1 MAALKYWVWLA
12 ALPGVGSRV
21 KLRLLEHFSSPEEI
35 YYAQPE
41 ELLLTGAVDKLQ
53 AKLLADKSLTRAED
67 VLAACAKAGQFIVT
81 MDDTTYPARLRDIF
95 DPPLLLYGK
104 GSMPIFDDE
113 AAIAVVARGN
123 APPTGW
129 MWPLSWVTSWQSRG
143 RWCCPAWPRAS
154 TPPP

>member
-21 KLRLLEHFSSPEEI
+21 KLRLLEHFSSPEEV

-67 VLAACAKAGQFIVT
+67 VPVHRHHGRHHLPRPPAGHLRPASAAVRQGLYAH
-81 MDDTTYPARLRDIF
+81 LR
-95 DPPLLLYGK
+95 
-104 GSMPIFDDE
+104 
-113 AAIAVVARGN
+113 
-123 APPTGW
+123 
-129 MWPLSWVTSWQSRG
+129 
-143 RWCCPAWPRAS
+143 
-154 TPPP
+154 